1 MNLEQYKK
9 ARNIVPEIES
19 KILIVQNL
27 QDKLKKF
34 KDAIKNSNTVLISI
48 VNRDYVN
55 NIGAEVNLDV
65 NLDKC
70 STDILINLV
79 SNDINKK
86 KAALELDIHKL
97 KKEFA
102 KI

>member
-19 KILIVQNL
+19 KILSVQSL
-27 QDKLKKF
+27 QDNLKRF
-34 KDAIKNSNTVLISI
+34 KDVIKNSNTVLISI
-48 VNRDYVN
+48 INKGYEN
-55 NIGAEVNLDV
+55 NMGIEVNLD
-65 NLDKC
+65 KG
-70 STDILINLV
+70 STDILVNLV
-79 SNDINKK
+79 SNDINEK